1 MADRTAALRS
11 RGRSVDAA
19 LRQEGARVF
28 LRDLGWN
35 EYFEALWKERFGD
48 ETGTSRPTR
57 VVSQQR
63 GLWRIAGEFGECWA
77 EPSGK
82 LRGVADAEGEAA
94 WPAVGD
100 WVAAERI

>member
-1 MADRTAALRS
+1 MVDRAAALRS
-11 RGRSVDAA
+11 RGRSVEAA

-28 LRDLGWN
+28 LQDLGWN
-35 EYFEALWKERFGD
+35 EYFEALWKERFGN
-48 ETGTSRPTR
+48 EESGVRPAR

-82 LRGVADAEGEAA
+82 LRGVAEVEGEAT
-94 WPAVGD
+94 WPAAGD
-100 WVAAERI
+100 WVA